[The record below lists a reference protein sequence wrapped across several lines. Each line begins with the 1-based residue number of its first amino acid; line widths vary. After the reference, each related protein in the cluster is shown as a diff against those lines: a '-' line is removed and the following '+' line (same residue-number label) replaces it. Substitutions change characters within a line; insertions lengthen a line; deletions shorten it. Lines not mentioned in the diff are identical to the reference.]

1 MASGFRELYFGGAL
15 SKGAIVF
22 IRSFIDSFIDSF
34 IQQKSTWC
42 GEIHISKTD
51 MVLPSVSSGV
61 RTALC
66 NSSYMH
72 CKDVPETSVKV
83 LHENRRK
90 SF

>member
-1 MASGFRELYFGGAL
+1 MASGFRELDFGGAL

-22 IRSFIDSFIDSF
+22 VRSFIHSFN
-34 IQQKSTWC
+34 KNLLGVGRYT
-42 GEIHISKTD
+42 SKTD

-83 LHENRRK
+83 LHENPRK
-90 SF
+90 NF